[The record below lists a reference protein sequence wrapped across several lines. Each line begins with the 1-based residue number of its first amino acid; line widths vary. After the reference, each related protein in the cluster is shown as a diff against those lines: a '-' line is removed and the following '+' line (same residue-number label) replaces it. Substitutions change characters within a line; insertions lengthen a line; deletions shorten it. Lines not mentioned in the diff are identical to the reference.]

1 MEDLRPGLL
10 LIMVVVSMILRFNG
24 AILIWSKKDE
34 LRVLP
39 AILLNIFSPVLCLLT
54 VSYATGKS
62 RSKDADSPWKGAA
75 VMMMA
80 LLFSQFIAGM
90 IFVGACFILGSEIP
104 TGRALGPGSSGS
116 SFQAIHILLM
126 VALYSLLLFL
136 MLWLLRSD
144 RDLHSMFKG
153 QKILSTTIFGFLAL
167 APLAV
172 AGIMFASVADKIGF
186 GRAPALV
193 SELNGTAD
201 QLYLFVAIVIVAP
214 FIEELLFRGY
224 LYDRIRKRYASWVA
238 ILVTGGL
245 FSMAHFTPVTLLPI
259 FILGIFMGMLRERSG
274 SVVPSL
280 VFHSA
285 NNLLAFILLII
296 S

>member
-10 LIMVVVSMILRFNG
+10 LIMMVVSMILRFNG
-24 AILIWSKKDE
+24 AILIWSKKE
-34 LRVLP
+34 KLKVLP

-62 RSKDADSPWKGAA
+62 KSKDVDSPWKGTA
-75 VMMMA
+75 VLMIG
-80 LLFSQFIAGM
+80 LLVSQFIAGL

-116 SFQAIHILLM
+116 SFQAIHILLLVTM
-126 VALYSLLLFL
+126 YSLLLFV
-136 MLWLLRSD
+136 MLWLLRGD
-144 RDLHSMFKG
+144 KYLHSMFKG
-153 QKILSTTIFGFLAL
+153 EKILSTTIFGLLAL
-167 APLAV
+167 APILV
-172 AGIMFASVADKIGF
+172 ASNIFVSVLKEIGF
-186 GRAPALV
+186 GGSPSLV

-201 QLYLFVAIVIVAP
+201 QLFLFVAIVIVAP

-224 LYDRIRKRYASWVA
+224 LYDQIRKRYASWVA
-238 ILVTGGL
+238 IVVTGGL
-245 FSMAHFTPVTLLPI
+245 FSIAHFTPVTLLPI
-259 FILGIFMGMLRERSG
+259 FILGVFMGMLRERSG
-274 SVVPSL
+274 SVVPSM